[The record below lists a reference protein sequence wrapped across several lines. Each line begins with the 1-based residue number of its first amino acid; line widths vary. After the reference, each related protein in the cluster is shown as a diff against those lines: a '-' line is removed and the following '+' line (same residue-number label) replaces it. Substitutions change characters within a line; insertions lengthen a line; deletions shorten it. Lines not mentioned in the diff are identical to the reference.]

1 MTGNI
6 PKTLLILLIIFSSI
20 ATASTRDPAPKYWHL
35 FKEAGEKYQVDPKL
49 LLAIAKTESSL
60 NCVAIGRNK
69 NKSLDVGVMQINS
82 WWFKRLKKYSKNLNA
97 LYEPRFNI
105 HIGAW
110 IFKRCTNRFGVSWK
124 AIDCY
129 NKGESKAHNNSAYC
143 RKVSKNYKKIKY
155 KNFK

>member
-1 MTGNI
+1 M
-6 PKTLLILLIIFSSI
+6 IIMFYGAGYI
-20 ATASTRDPAPKYWHL
+20 KAEAEPPKYWNL
-35 FKEAGEKYQVDPKL
+35 FKEAGNRYGVDPKL

-97 LYEPRFNI
+97 LYDPRFNI
-105 HIGAW
+105 HVGAW
-110 IFKRCTNRFGVSWK
+110 IFKRCTNKFGVSWR

-129 NKGESKAHNNSAYC
+129 NKGESKAHHNSAYC
-143 RKVSKNYKKIKY
+143 RKVNKNYKKIKNKKY
-155 KNFK
+155 

>member
-1 MTGNI
+1 LRNAIKKIT
-6 PKTLLILLIIFSSI
+6 ILLAFCVIGINN
-20 ATASTRDPAPKYWHL
+20 AQADTPKYWNL
-35 FKEAGEKYQVDPKL
+35 FKEAGDRYGVDPKL
-49 LLAIAKTESSL
+49 LLAIATTESRL

-97 LYEPRFNI
+97 LYDPRFNI

-110 IFKRCTNRFGVSWK
+110 IFKRCTNRFGVSWR

-129 NKGESKAHNNSAYC
+129 NKGEKRAHHNSAYC
-143 RKVSKNYKKIKY
+143 RRVSKNYKKIKHKKY
-155 KNFK
+155 R